1 MSRPDLH
8 GPGAPFGLSWGV
20 SRADVARRFSGINP
34 KAEAGTILTFH
45 TDSILEIVQASGGLF
60 PSALVSGTGRGED
73 EVIFVFSGDRLQSV
87 TVCFSYGFAEIGQD
101 PDALSDQAM
110 SAFAR
115 AELHRSGFDFA
126 SRYGAPALLSEVPN
140 RHGRM
145 HVQGTALF
153 TAADSGQIQLLFGH
167 DGGSNLVGEV
177 RYREP
182 AADRSGL

>member
-1 MSRPDLH
+1 MIRPDMA
-8 GPGAPFGLSWGV
+8 GPGAPFGLSWGA
-20 SRADVARRFSGINP
+20 SAADVMRRLPGVRP
-34 KAEAGTILTFH
+34 KAETGTALTFH
-45 TDSILEIVQASGGLF
+45 TDSVLEIVQASGGFL
-60 PSALVSGTGRGED
+60 PSVLLTGSEHGED
-73 EVIFVFSGDRLQSV
+73 EVTFSFSDDRLQSV
-87 TVCFSYGFAEIGQD
+87 TVCFGYGFAEIGQD

-115 AELHRSGFDFA
+115 AELHRSVFDFA
-126 SRYGAPALLSEVPN
+126 ARYGAPALLSELPN

-153 TAADSGQIQLLFGH
+153 VAADSGQIQLLFGH

-182 AADRSGL
+182 VADPSGL